1 MGYILNP
8 LKENGINCKE
18 KKQKNKM
25 TFNTIEIAE
34 NDFKSSGNKGNK
46 SAWNSDFIADV
57 ENAFTENQGK
67 IIGFSISEGLTNYI
81 GDSKNPSKALNVL
94 LRSFLD
100 NPNKKVKIS
109 KAEDL
114 IKVDLR

>member
-1 MGYILNP
+1 MEI
-8 LKENGINCKE
+8 KQIEE
-18 KKQKNKM
+18 KD
-25 TFNTIEIAE
+25 FIATRG
-34 NDFKSSGNKGNK
+34 SGNK
-46 SAWNSDFIADV
+46 SSWNSEYIAEV
-57 ENAFTENQGK
+57 ETAFKENQNK
-67 IIGFSISEGLTNYI
+67 IIGFSISEGLNSYI

-114 IKVDLR
+114 IKVDLRE